1 MSLFLIAILLILF
14 LLVIIR
20 GRFFSLPILFTLL
33 LVVILPILWAF
44 GVMFFDYGLFD
55 ASPKFVG
62 LRNLQQAFSDKGFRL
77 SVQISSLWTFLK
89 TTIEFF
95 IAFFLAVN
103 LRKLSKS
110 GKIILF
116 FLGIGWFLPSYISVS
131 AWRAIIQGYGSHSI
145 LNIIFNTGVDISTQP
160 IPAFI
165 ASLFVNIWL
174 SVPMTTLLI
183 IAMLQSVSKE
193 IFDNLSV
200 DGAKD
205 FVVSKICFASIRNIL
220 IPFYFFQLARGL
232 KGFTGIFLLTG
243 QGPLIPGGFTPDTI
257 AGSTTVLSVA
267 LFEKFQMSQN
277 YGTLAAYSVLVSLVV
292 LLWLIAALV
301 SKTNKPERHKKAFYL
316 VIIAHLAGIFYL
328 NLNLSWLLVVLL
340 YVISLVLYYKKMKA
354 FRMAALLA
362 VLLEITF
369 LLVFILRD
377 GWQGINP
384 SSMLSI
390 PLVVLSLRF
399 RTAILNLGFPR
410 LMKWIMKAVL
420 PFLSGFVLLYV
431 ALLALSKN
439 NTILPDFSN
448 LTIEN
453 FSRVFFDDQLWI
465 NILNTLKIAGLSV
478 MFLIFIVLPFSY
490 SFSRSSKRFNMIIM
504 TILLFGSAYT
514 GMHTLLPL
522 YMLFDR
528 LNLVNTFSGIAL
540 VVAVQV
546 LPVGVIALSSFLRR
560 IPREFREVAML
571 NGMKEGSYLLKI
583 ILPLSLPL
591 IVGIV
596 IFAIVSAWNAFTVPL
611 IFIDKM
617 NMLPF
622 SIKIYEYAGEIG
634 SYYTKWNLFGAAS
647 LIGIVPLIFLYRRSQ
662 KFLYTCYL
670 SEGGVNYE

>member
-1 MSLFLIAILLILF
+1 MSLLFIAILLFLF

-20 GRFFSLPILFTLL
+20 GRYFSLPIIFVLL

-44 GVMFFDYGLFD
+44 GVMFFDYGVFD
-55 ASPKFVG
+55 ESPRFVG
-62 LRNLQQAFSDKGFRL
+62 LSNLRQAFNDNGFKL
-77 SVQISSLWTFLK
+77 SIQISSLWTFLK
-89 TTIEFF
+89 TTIEFL
-95 IAFFLAVN
+95 IAFFLAVS

-131 AWRAIIQGYGSHSI
+131 AWRAIIQGYGSHSL
-145 LNIIFNTGVDISTQP
+145 LNIIFHTNIDISTQP
-160 IPAFI
+160 ISAFI

-193 IFDNLSV
+193 TFDNLSI
-200 DGAKD
+200 DGAKE
-205 FVVSKICFASIRNIL
+205 FTVSKICFSSIRNIL

-257 AGSTTVLSVA
+257 VGSTTVLSVA

-277 YGTLAAYSVLVSLVV
+277 YGTLAAYTVLVSFVV
-292 LLWLIAALV
+292 LVWLMAALV
-301 SKTNKPERHKKAFYL
+301 SRTNKPERHKKTFYL
-316 VIIAHLAGIFYL
+316 VITAHLAGIFYL
-328 NLNLSWLLVVLL
+328 NLNLLWLFVVFLYLL
-340 YVISLVLYYKKMKA
+340 SLILYYKKIKK
-354 FRMAALLA
+354 FRIVAALA
-362 VLLEITF
+362 VSLEPVFFIIF
-369 LLVFILRD
+369 LIND

-384 SSMLSI
+384 FSMLSV
-390 PLVVLSLRF
+390 PLVLLSLRF
-399 RTAILNLGFPR
+399 RTTVFNFGLPGSI
-410 LMKWIMKAVL
+410 KWILKAIF
-420 PFLSGFVLLYV
+420 PFLSGFVLFYV
-431 ALLALSKN
+431 VSLSLSGK
-439 NTILPDFSN
+439 NTILPAFNN
-448 LTIEN
+448 LIFEN
-453 FSRVFFDDQLWI
+453 FYRVFFEDQLWT
-465 NILNTLKIAGLSV
+465 NILNTLKIAGLAV
-478 MFLIFIVLPFSY
+478 MFLIIIVLPFSY
-490 SFSRSSKRFNMIIM
+490 SFSRSTKRVNMIIM

-528 LNLVNTFSGIAL
+528 LNLINTFTGVAI
-540 VVAVQV
+540 VVTVQV

-560 IPREFREVAML
+560 IPKEFREMAML
-571 NGMKEGSYLLKI
+571 NGMKEGSYLVKI

-596 IFAIVSAWNAFTVPL
+596 IFTIVSAWNAFTVPL

-617 NMLPF
+617 KMLPF

-647 LIGIVPLIFLYRRSQ
+647 LIGIIPLIFLYRRSQ
-662 KFLYTCYL
+662 KFLYTRYL